1 VEEHKKTDE
10 IFFREN
16 VLLSKLVEYQEGAVV
31 SRTLIKKDTGT
42 ITVFAFD
49 KGQALSEH
57 TAPFDAFVFVPEGE
71 ATITVS
77 GVAREMKQGDMTIL
91 PAGKPHSVKAREK
104 FKMLLVMIRS

>member
-1 VEEHKKTDE
+1 VEEQKKTEE

-57 TAPFDAFVFVPEGE
+57 TAPFDAFVLILEGE
-71 ATITVS
+71 AVVTVS
-77 GVAREMKQGDMTIL
+77 GVAREMKRGEMTIL
-91 PAGKPHSVKAREK
+91 PAGKPHSVTAGEK
-104 FKMLLVMIRS
+104 FKMLLVMIKS